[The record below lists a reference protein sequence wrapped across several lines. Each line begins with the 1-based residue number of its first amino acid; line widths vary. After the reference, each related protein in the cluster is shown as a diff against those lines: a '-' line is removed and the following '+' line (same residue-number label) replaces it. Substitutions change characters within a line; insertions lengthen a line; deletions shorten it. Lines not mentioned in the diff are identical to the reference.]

1 MFSVSS
7 ATILPEQSRRQIRQ
21 ALARQ
26 QRRERELA
34 ILDRAV
40 AAAATYF
47 SDLDTPPAASQETA
61 RAVLAHL
68 VFWHRRYVDTAQAL
82 ADGRIFTGRQ
92 AKEAKLVDELG
103 NLEDAIELAA
113 DLAGI
118 EGEPKVVEPR
128 RRFSIREFIESRLSR
143 LFPKLDFYSG
153 VSLKYLMAY

>member
-1 MFSVSS
+1 MNLCIAGREVGPGCP
-7 ATILPEQSRRQIRQ
+7 ALIIAEVAQ
-21 ALARQ
+21 AHDGSLGLAH
-26 QRRERELA
+26 A
-34 ILDRAV
+34 FIDAV
-40 AAAATYF
+40 A
-47 SDLDTPPAASQETA
+47 EG
-61 RAVLAHL
+61 RALEPSTV
-68 VFWHRRYVDTAQAL
+68 QAL